1 MDQDAESAVFLEF
14 KQRYQQDHRT
24 PNEAEEAFFIRMAPS
39 IARMARNKLTHDVRR
54 LFDTNDITSTVM
66 RRIVSQMR
74 SGQLKLESEGQ
85 FKAFISTMTKRAIID
100 KYDYLHGLLRDQ
112 SRNVSLDNVAGGSES
127 LANWD
132 LTAQDDHRY
141 ASESTGATE
150 PIDDLILAEKI
161 KSLNELCAAV
171 RKYLGSPDDW
181 ELFRLRFFEELTW
194 QQIGEQL
201 GVTPDSARVRMTRNI
216 ERLRPKIQQFREW
229 LDQQP

>member
-1 MDQDAESAVFLEF
+1 
-14 KQRYQQDHRT
+14 
-24 PNEAEEAFFIRMAPS
+24 
-39 IARMARNKLTHDVRR
+39 
-54 LFDTNDITSTVM
+54 
-66 RRIVSQMR
+66 MR
-74 SGQLKLESEGQ
+74 SGQLKLGSEGQ

-112 SRNVSLDNVAGGSES
+112 SRNVALDNVAGDLES

-161 KSLNELCAAV
+161 KSLNELCAVV

>member
-141 ASESTGATE
+141 ASEKRG
-150 PIDDLILAEKI
+150 LL
-161 KSLNELCAAV
+161 
-171 RKYLGSPDDW
+171 SP
-181 ELFRLRFFEELTW
+181 LM
-194 QQIGEQL
+194 I
-201 GVTPDSARVRMTRNI
+201 
-216 ERLRPKIQQFREW
+216 
-229 LDQQP
+229 